1 MYDLV
6 IISMCAVKPCCFF
19 QCAISSSVLFSKII
33 ARLRYRNVILYTKL
47 AYDSILTIED
57 LGRYWLDQIR
67 WALVLVCTEHALFVT
82 RESWRLLLLFSV
94 C

>member
-1 MYDLV
+1 MHGE
-6 IISMCAVKPCCFF
+6 A
-19 QCAISSSVLFSKII
+19 VLFLPACYFVQRAIF

-47 AYDSILTIED
+47 PYDSILTIED

-82 RESWRLLLLFSV
+82 RQSWRLLLLFSV